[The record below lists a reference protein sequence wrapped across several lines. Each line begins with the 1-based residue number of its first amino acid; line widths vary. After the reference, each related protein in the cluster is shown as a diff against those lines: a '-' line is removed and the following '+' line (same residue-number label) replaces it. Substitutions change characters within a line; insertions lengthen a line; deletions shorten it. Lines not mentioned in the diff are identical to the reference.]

1 MYDCLNQFT
10 ITPSRTMMDAL
21 CKINKNK
28 RGFLIVVDLENYFLG
43 TLTDG
48 DIRRA
53 LLQGKVLDETVDNIS
68 TKICKKLN
76 ETDSIG
82 TAIDLFKNESIKFL
96 PVISSSG
103 QLRNIITKKQLHA
116 LLLKDI
122 HADLC
127 YDFALLDEN
136 IIDYEIFQRPW
147 GFYKTTVMNDYY
159 QSKIICV
166 YPKEQLS
173 LQSHDRREEHW
184 IIAHGTGIVQIGKS
198 YIDAKCGD
206 SIFIPRGCKHRLMN
220 TDEKESLVITEV
232 QIGDYFG
239 EDDIHRYE
247 DIYGR
252 I

>member
-1 MYDCLNQFT
+1 
-10 ITPSRTMMDAL
+10 
-21 CKINKNK
+21 
-28 RGFLIVVDLENYFLG
+28 
-43 TLTDG
+43 
-48 DIRRA
+48 
-53 LLQGKVLDETVDNIS
+53 
-68 TKICKKLN
+68 
-76 ETDSIG
+76 
-82 TAIDLFKNESIKFL
+82 
-96 PVISSSG
+96 
-103 QLRNIITKKQLHA
+103 
-116 LLLKDI
+116 
-122 HADLC
+122 
-127 YDFALLDEN
+127 
-136 IIDYEIFQRPW
+136 
-147 GFYKTTVMNDYY
+147 MNDYY